1 MKIESA
7 QPAAELPVE
16 PDVEP
21 ESGAEGEQEPAPA
34 ATKAASVPAAPDA
47 AASTATPR
55 GEARSKPAL
64 PFAQGYRRLFE
75 NASLIR
81 RQGKVT
87 QLVGQVIEAFNPG
100 TAVGSLCSIYNP
112 DTEKRVLA
120 EVIGFRQDR
129 MLLMA
134 LGQMPDISPRCRV
147 IPEDRAPTVPVGDD
161 LLGRVLDGLGRPIDH
176 KGEIVCS
183 EERALYSPAINPLHR
198 RRIREPID
206 VGVRAINGLLTCG
219 QGQRVGLMSGS
230 GVGKS
235 VLMGMMA
242 RHTTADVNVIG
253 LIGERGREVLEFIER
268 ELGPEG
274 LQRSVLVVATS
285 DQPPLIRTRAA
296 FLAATVAEYFRDQ
309 GKQVLFMMDSITRF
323 AMAQREIGLAAGEPP
338 TTKGYPPSVFAL
350 LPKLL
355 ERSGMSESAGSV
367 TGFFTVLVEGDDPND
382 PIGDAVRSIV
392 DGHIFLSRDLA
403 ARGQFP
409 AVDVLASTSRVMT
422 DVVSA
427 AHKRVA
433 QAFVSTLATYKEAE
447 DLINIGAYVRG
458 SNPRIDYALGK
469 IGVIIDY
476 LKQPIEE
483 RASLAQS
490 EAILQQMFADYKF

>member
-1 MKIESA
+1 MALDPRLSGERPSSPVILEEG
-7 QPAAELPVE
+7 PAAPR
-16 PDVEP
+16 
-21 ESGAEGEQEPAPA
+21 PAPA
-34 ATKAASVPAAPDA
+34 TAAPPPGLRNFD
-47 AASTATPR
+47 
-55 GEARSKPAL
+55 
-64 PFAQGYRRLFE
+64 GYARLFRE
-75 NASLIR
+75 GRFIR

-87 QLVGQVIEAFNPG
+87 QVVGQVIEGYNPG
-100 TAVGSLCSIYNP
+100 SAVGSLCALYNP
-112 DTEKRVLA
+112 DSGQRVLS
-120 EVIGFRQDR
+120 EVIGFRDDK

-134 LGQMPDISPRCRV
+134 LGQMPDISPRCRI
-147 IPEDRAPTVPVGDD
+147 IPEDRPPTVRVGDD
-161 LLGRVLDGLGRPIDH
+161 MLGRVVDGLGRPIDH
-176 KGEIVCS
+176 KGEVIGS
-183 EERALYSPAINPLHR
+183 TERALYQPAINPLHR

-206 VGVRAINGLLTCG
+206 VGVRSINGLLTFG

-242 RHTTADVNVIG
+242 RHTTADVNVIAM
-253 LIGERGREVLEFIER
+253 IGERGREVLEFIER
-268 ELGPEG
+268 ELGAEG
-274 LQRSVLVVATS
+274 LQRSVMVVATS

-296 FLAATVAEYFRDQ
+296 FLATAIAEYFRDQ
-309 GKQVLFMMDSITRF
+309 GKQVLFMMDSITRL

-338 TTKGYPPSVFAL
+338 TTKGYPPSVFAI

-355 ERSGMSESAGSV
+355 ERAGMSGSEGSI
-367 TGFFTVLVEGDDPND
+367 TGIYTVLVEGDDPND

-427 AHKRVA
+427 QHKSLA
-433 QAFVSTLATYKEAE
+433 QAFVSTLASYKEAE

-458 SNPRIDYALGK
+458 SNPRIDYALVK
-469 IGVIIDY
+469 INGMIEF

-483 RASLAQS
+483 RASLAQC